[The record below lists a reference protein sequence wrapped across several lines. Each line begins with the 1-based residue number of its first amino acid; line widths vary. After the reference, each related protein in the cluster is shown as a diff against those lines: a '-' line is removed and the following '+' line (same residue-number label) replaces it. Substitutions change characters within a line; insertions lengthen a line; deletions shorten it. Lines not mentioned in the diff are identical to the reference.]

1 MSKIILLVDDSR
13 VARLMTRKI
22 VEAAHPDWKIL
33 EACCG
38 EEALESAAV
47 TPPDFIVLDLNMP
60 GIGGMETAKRMK
72 EVASSAKITMLTANI
87 QEPIRQQA
95 EDLGVGFMSKPLRE
109 EALLAFLGDLKAP

>member
-1 MSKIILLVDDSR
+1 MSRTILLVDDSR

-22 VEAAHPDWKIL
+22 VEAAHSDWTVL

-38 EEALESAAV
+38 EDALDVAAT

-72 EVASSAKITMLTANI
+72 EVAPNAKITMLTANI

-95 EDLGVGFMSKPLRE
+95 EDLGVGFISKPLRE
-109 EALLAFLGDLKAP
+109 DVLLAFLGGLKAP